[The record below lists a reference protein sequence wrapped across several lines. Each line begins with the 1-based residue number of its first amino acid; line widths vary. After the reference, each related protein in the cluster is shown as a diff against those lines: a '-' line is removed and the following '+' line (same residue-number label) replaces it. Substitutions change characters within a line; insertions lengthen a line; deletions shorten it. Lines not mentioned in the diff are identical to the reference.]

1 MMAAPGHRQKRTEI
15 AGIMER
21 RETFDELKLQ
31 ISSEHHRLSKRLRQI
46 AEFAIAEPDQM
57 ALETVAAIGK
67 RAKVQPSTLIR
78 FAKHFGYDGFS
89 DMQRVFRSRLI
100 DRALTYSQRIRDAQA
115 EGVAPTLTGEVLAHF
130 AEADH
135 AALQHLSA
143 ETPPA
148 DLDGAVELMGEAEI
162 VGVIAQRRSFPI
174 AAYLAYGLAHLGR
187 RVHLIDGIGGM
198 GAEQTRLLGPRDLL
212 IAISYKPYAP
222 ETLEMVKAAVE
233 RGVKLVAITDTALS
247 PLPPLAA
254 VSFEVEE
261 ASLHGIRSLT
271 ATMCLAVTLVVGL
284 GQKLA
289 ARPESAPPAAVA
301 PANENGGR
309 KAAGKK
315 SAPRPRRRP

>member
-1 MMAAPGHRQKRTEI
+1 
-15 AGIMER
+15 MER

-31 ISSEHHRLSKRLRQI
+31 ISSEHDKLSKRLRQI

-57 ALETVAAIGK
+57 ALETVATIGK

-100 DRALTYSQRIRDAQA
+100 DRALTYSQRIREAQA
-115 EGVAPTLTGEVLAHF
+115 DGVTPTLAGEVLAHF
-130 AEADH
+130 VEADH
-135 AALQHLSA
+135 AALQHLRA

-148 DLDGAVELMGEAEI
+148 ALDIAVELMAQAEI
-162 VGVIAQRRSFPI
+162 VGVVAQRRSFPI
-174 AAYLAYGLAHLGR
+174 AAYLAYGLTHLGR
-187 RVHLIDGIGGM
+187 RAHLIDGIGGM
-198 GAEQTRLLGPRDLL
+198 GAEQARLLGPRDLL

-222 ETLEMVKAAVE
+222 ETLETVAAAAE
-233 RGVKLVAITDTALS
+233 RGVKVLAMTDTALS

-271 ATMCLAVTLVVGL
+271 ASMCLAVTLVVGL

-289 ARPESAPPAAVA
+289 AARPEPAA
-301 PANENGGR
+301 PGLSPPGGTGSNDIKRRAEKPVSR
-309 KAAGKK
+309 KTSG
-315 SAPRPRRRP
+315 SPRRRS

>member
-1 MMAAPGHRQKRTEI
+1 
-15 AGIMER
+15 MER

-198 GAEQTRLLGPRDLL
+198 GAEQTRLLGSRDLL

-222 ETLEMVKAAVE
+222 ETLEMARAAAE
-233 RGVKLVAITDTALS
+233 RGVTIVAMTDSALS

-261 ASLHGIRSLT
+261 ASLQGIRSLT
-271 ATMCLAVTLVVGL
+271 ASMCLAVTLVVGL

-289 ARPESAPPAAVA
+289 AQPEPAPVA
-301 PANENGGR
+301 PASGEGRRKGAGGR
-309 KAAGKK
+309 ASPRAALRNPG
-315 SAPRPRRRP
+315 AARRRP

>member
-1 MMAAPGHRQKRTEI
+1 
-15 AGIMER
+15 MER

-31 ISSEHHRLSKRLRQI
+31 ISSEHDKLSKRLRQI
-46 AEFAIAEPDQM
+46 AEFAIAEPDRM
-57 ALETVAAIGK
+57 ALETVAAIGR

-135 AALQHLSA
+135 AALRHLQA

-148 DLDGAVELMGEAEI
+148 DLDRAVELMAQAEI

-222 ETLEMVKAAVE
+222 ETLEMARAAAE
-233 RGVKLVAITDTALS
+233 RGVKIVAMTDTALS
-247 PLPPLAA
+247 PLPPLTA

-271 ATMCLAVTLVVGL
+271 ASMCLAVTLVVGL

-289 ARPESAPPAAVA
+289 AQPEPASPPPVPPADAK
-301 PANENGGR
+301 GGR
-309 KAAGKK
+309 KVAGKK
-315 SAPRPRRRP
+315 SAPRKAPGPRRRP

>member
-1 MMAAPGHRQKRTEI
+1 
-15 AGIMER
+15 MER

-31 ISSEHHRLSKRLRQI
+31 ISSEHDKLSKRLRQI

-57 ALETVAAIGK
+57 ALETVATIGK

-78 FAKHFGYDGFS
+78 FARHFGYDGFS

-100 DRALTYSQRIRDAQA
+100 DRALTYSQRIREAQA
-115 EGVAPTLTGEVLAHF
+115 DGVTPTLAGEVLAHF
-130 AEADH
+130 VEADH
-135 AALQHLSA
+135 AALQHLRA

-148 DLDGAVELMGEAEI
+148 ALDVAVELMAQAEI
-162 VGVIAQRRSFPI
+162 VGVVAQRRSFPI
-174 AAYLAYGLAHLGR
+174 AAYLAYGLTHLGR
-187 RVHLIDGIGGM
+187 RAHLIDGIGGM
-198 GAEQTRLLGPRDLL
+198 GAEQARLLGPRDLL

-222 ETLEMVKAAVE
+222 ETLETVAAAAE
-233 RGVKLVAITDTALS
+233 RGVKILAMTDTALS

-271 ATMCLAVTLVVGL
+271 ASMCLAVTLVVGL

-289 ARPESAPPAAVA
+289 AARPEAAAPGISPPGGAKSNDIRRGAVKPAS
-301 PANENGGR
+301 R
-309 KAAGKK
+309 KTSG
-315 SAPRPRRRP
+315 SPRRRS